1 MKDLI
6 QQREFNKIEM
16 TLVEA
21 IKEIEDL
28 KDYIE
33 KLNKINA
40 HLVNELMIETG
51 LKSREVVN
59 AK

>member
-1 MKDLI
+1 MKALYVTKERADL
-6 QQREFNKIEM
+6 ENAMIEA
-16 TLVEA
+16 L
-21 IKEIEDL
+21 KEIEDL

-51 LKSREVVN
+51 LKEKALV
-59 AK
+59 